1 MSVLPDVEAEG
12 SAVAQLRTTTAV
24 RERAQ
29 WLLDRAEA
37 GRSPWFA
44 VHPDGLDRAADEVA
58 AVTRERFPDLVIPY
72 HSRWRHFEA
81 GGVDRKALLDNRL
94 DQDDRARA
102 HIDLTVVSVLLDAG
116 AGPSWRFREPESGQ
130 EFTRSEGLGVAS
142 WHAFT
147 AGLFSSRP
155 DEPLRVDAEGLRTLT
170 VPRLA
175 EAFQVRADNPLTGL
189 EGRVTLLH
197 RLADALDAHHNVFGP
212 HGRPGALLGTLGS
225 EVSAHD
231 LLTVVLER
239 LAGIWLSGTMIGDTP
254 LGDVWRHE
262 SVPGPGRTRGWM
274 PLHKL
279 SQWLTYSL
287 LEPMQWAGVRV
298 RDLDA
303 LTGLAEYRNG
313 GLLLDTHALRLRDP
327 EWAEQVWSPAD
338 EIVVEW
344 RALTVALLDRMAP
357 MVRQRLGASGTEMPL
372 ACVLE
377 GGTWTTGRRL
387 AAGLRDGLP
396 PLPVRS
402 DGTVF

>member
-1 MSVLPDVEAEG
+1 MSVLHDVAAEDR
-12 SAVAQLRTTTAV
+12 AVAQLRTTDAI

-29 WLLDRAEA
+29 FLLARAEA
-37 GRSPWFA
+37 DHSPWFA
-44 VHPDGLDRAADEVA
+44 VHAEGLERAADEVA
-58 AVTRERFPDLVIPY
+58 AVTRERFPDLEIPY

-94 DQDDRARA
+94 DAHSRINA

-116 AGPSWRFREPESGQ
+116 AGPSWRFHEAESGQ

-147 AGLFSSRP
+147 AGLFSSAP
-155 DEPLRVDAEGLRTLT
+155 DDPLRVDAEGLRALT

-175 EAFQVRADNPLTGL
+175 EVFQVRADNPLTGL

-197 RLADALDAHHNVFGP
+197 RLADALDGP
-212 HGRPGALLGTLGS
+212 QGRPAALFRPLGS

-231 LLTVVLER
+231 LLNVVLER
-239 LAGIWLSGTMIGDTP
+239 LSGIWLSGSRIGQIP

-262 SVPGPGRTRGWM
+262 SVPGPGPSRGWM

-327 EWAEQVWSPAD
+327 EWAEHIWSPAD

-344 RALTVALLDRMAP
+344 RALTVALLDRLAP
-357 MVRQRLGASGTEMPL
+357 LVRERLGVDAHRMPL

-377 GGTWTTGRRL
+377 GGTWTAGRRL
-387 AAGLRDGLP
+387 AARLRDGLP